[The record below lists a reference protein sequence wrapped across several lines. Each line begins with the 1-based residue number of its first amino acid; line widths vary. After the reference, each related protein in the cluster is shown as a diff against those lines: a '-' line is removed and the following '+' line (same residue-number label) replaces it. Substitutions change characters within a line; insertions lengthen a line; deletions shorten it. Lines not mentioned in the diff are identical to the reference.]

1 MVLVGQ
7 EKHDAEMIIL
17 KGELDSLLTS
27 GGDTAPVG
35 SGTGSANEAVTS

>member
-1 MVLVGQ
+1 MLVGQ
-7 EKHDAEMIIL
+7 EKLDAEMIIL

-35 SGTGSANEAVTS
+35 SGTGSESEAVTS